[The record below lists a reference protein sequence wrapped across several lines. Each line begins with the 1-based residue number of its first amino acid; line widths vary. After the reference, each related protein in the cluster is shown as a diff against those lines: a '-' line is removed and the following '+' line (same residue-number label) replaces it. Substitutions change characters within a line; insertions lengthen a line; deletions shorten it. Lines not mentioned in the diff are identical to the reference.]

1 MASKGL
7 QPDRD
12 LGELMLR
19 LIVFCTLLLGSF
31 LTVIPPQ
38 TSLAQEAATAPAD
51 SAPVFSSKV
60 TDPQV
65 KLDDLELLLVPM
77 TLDELKALAGKWL
90 EIVKA
95 KTEQVVDAQIAVSKA
110 RGAAKKAQR
119 KEVTKLYGE
128 RNYLFDRY
136 TAVVNAWE
144 RKGGDA
150 KEIAIYRDYQ
160 NAIYLEET
168 RKADIRTL
176 IAWTLDWIKADDR
189 GLMFL
194 KNVGIV
200 IIAFLALLFVARIV
214 RSIVRR
220 WIGHV
225 PKISDLLQ
233 AFIVGVVYW
242 LVLAVGLM
250 LVLSGLGVDITPLFA
265 LFGGA
270 SIIAALAMQDSLSN
284 LASGLMIMIY
294 RPFDVGDYVDVGGV
308 AGTVKST
315 NIFATTVTTPDNQ
328 VIVIP
333 NKNVWGNVITNVTA
347 SDTRRVDLVFGIG
360 YDDSIPEAL
369 QVLGQ
374 AVESHPLVL
383 KDPEP
388 TIRVN
393 ELADSSVNLI
403 CRPWAKTS
411 DYWTVYWDLTRH
423 VKEQF
428 DSKGI
433 SIPYPQ
439 QDVHLI
445 SADSNKAAPA
455 PAIKKTSSADRE
467 SISEGD
473 EGHHSENQ

>member
-1 MASKGL
+1 
-7 QPDRD
+7 
-12 LGELMLR
+12 MLR
-19 LIVFCTLLLGSF
+19 FIALAALLLGSITIF
-31 LTVIPPQ
+31 AAAQP
-38 TSLAQEAATAPAD
+38 SLAQDAASAPAQ
-51 SAPVFSSKV
+51 SAPIFSSKV

-65 KLDDLELLLVPM
+65 KLDDLELLMVPM
-77 TLDELKALAGKWL
+77 TVDELKALAGKWL
-90 EIVKA
+90 DIVKS

-110 RGAAKKAQR
+110 NGGAKSSQR
-119 KEVTKLYGE
+119 ETLTKLYAE

-150 KEIAIYRDYQ
+150 KEIAVYRDYQ
-160 NAIYLEET
+160 NAIFLEET
-168 RKADIRTL
+168 RKADIKTL
-176 IAWTLDWIKADDR
+176 IAWAMDWMKADDR
-189 GLMFL
+189 GLMFA
-194 KNVGIV
+194 KNAAIV
-200 IIAFLALLFVARIV
+200 IVAFLALIFVARMV
-214 RSIVRR
+214 RAIVRR

-225 PKISDLLQ
+225 PNISDLLQ
-233 AFIVGVVYW
+233 AFIVGIIYW
-242 LVLAVGLM
+242 IVLAVGLM
-250 LVLSGLGVDITPLFA
+250 LVLSGLGVDVTPLFA
-265 LFGGA
+265 VFGGA
-270 SIIAALAMQDSLSN
+270 SIIAAFAMQDSLSN

-347 SDTRRVDLVFGIG
+347 SETRRVDLVFGIG

-369 QVLGQ
+369 KVLEQ
-374 AVESHPLVL
+374 AVEAHPLVL
-383 KDPEP
+383 KDPAP

-411 DYWTVYWDLTRH
+411 DYWTVYWDLTRY
-423 VKEQF
+423 VKELF
-428 DSKGI
+428 DSVGI

-439 QDVHLI
+439 QDVHFI
-445 SADSNKAAPA
+445 PVDPNKASTP
-455 PAIKKTSSADRE
+455 PVLEKTPSVDRE
-467 SISEGD
+467 SISSGD
-473 EGHHSENQ
+473 QGHAGEDK